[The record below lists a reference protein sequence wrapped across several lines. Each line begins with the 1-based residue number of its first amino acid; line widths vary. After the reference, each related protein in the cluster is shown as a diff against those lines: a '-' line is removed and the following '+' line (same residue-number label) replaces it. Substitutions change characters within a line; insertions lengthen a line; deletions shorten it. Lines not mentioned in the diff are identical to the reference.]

1 MGTNFIGSTGTY
13 SLIKNG
19 LQASNLR
26 AKTIS
31 NNIANINTKGYKRF
45 SVVFEDNIKDKEGIS
60 DLKLKQTDIRHF
72 ASDDTINNMSIVRD
86 NSTSMKTDGNN
97 IDLETE
103 KVNQAAN
110 TLKYNA
116 LITLAGSKM
125 TSLKTAIGSK

>member
-1 MGTNFIGSTGTY
+1 MGTSFIGSTQTY
-13 SLIKNG
+13 GLIKNG

-31 NNIANINTKGYKRF
+31 NNMANINTKGYKRF
-45 SVVFEDNIKDKEGIS
+45 SVVFEDNLKNDGGVS
-60 DLKLKQTDIRHF
+60 DIQLKRTDARHF
-72 ASDDTINNMSIVRD
+72 TDDGTTNNMSIVRD

-97 IDLETE
+97 VDLEIE

-110 TLKYNA
+110 TLKYYA
-116 LITLAGSKM
+116 LITLASSKL